1 MFFSVHSTKVAT
13 GTTCVASGA
22 KMIQKIHFDFPQY
35 PKIFSP
41 LLEKNRN
48 RKEYDRLR
56 LWKFMISEPEIREHI
71 HVGLTTLGAR

>member
-48 RKEYDRLR
+48 RKEFDRLR
-56 LWKFMISEPEIREHI
+56 L
-71 HVGLTTLGAR
+71 